1 MVLHNELAQG
11 GFPVEKAALP
21 LPASWKRTIFRS
33 AQLLVPPLKVGFRSF
48 TKKPKCSFSLNSG
61 NARLVRPNVKALV
74 PTGHSMLGRL
84 ITKYPQART
93 LKEDWWAWPR
103 CQEAYTPASEP
114 IDNRG
119 MVLFISFKIF
129 GFFKSTRE
137 VGERKGMTNTQG
149 RKVSNEFHASC
160 LWIPHFLLGLRWVA
174 KKFHFARQH
183 VNLRNPQYG
192 KFNITLDRILIK
204 CLL

>member
-1 MVLHNELAQG
+1 M
-11 GFPVEKAALP
+11 P
-21 LPASWKRTIFRS
+21 
-33 AQLLVPPLKVGFRSF
+33 
-48 TKKPKCSFSLNSG
+48 
-61 NARLVRPNVKALV
+61 
-74 PTGHSMLGRL
+74 GRL

-160 LWIPHFLLGLRWVA
+160 L
-174 KKFHFARQH
+174 
-183 VNLRNPQYG
+183 
-192 KFNITLDRILIK
+192 
-204 CLL
+204 